1 VNDRVFVTQGNQGGR
16 SKVIHTDPEC
26 STLDRAEAVREVARQ
41 KYPNGRE
48 CERCS
53 GTATP
58 RSENS
63 GSDTHASWKALA
75 DASPED
81 LESPKDGER
90 S

>member
-1 VNDRVFVTQGNQGGR
+1 MFVTQGNQAGR

-26 STLDRAEAVREVARQ
+26 STLDRAEAVREVARM

-58 RSENS
+58 RSENT
-63 GSDTHASWKALA
+63 GSDMHKNWQALA
-75 DASPED
+75 DTSPED
-81 LESPKDGER
+81 IGLPPRGER